1 MADDKQHRTATSL
14 QDFVKKMNAP
24 KEVCVSGQRF
34 YVGHVGMS
42 KLGQTDIEKVEVRA
56 LGLKLVEELTFETT
70 TSSSKL
76 SAERLAKLDDDERG
90 HLAAAILKASGIE
103 SSSQEP
109 LEELGQYFHT
119 WRAKLSEMPRWSGV
133 GETALAAIQQN
144 MTGLASTSAALEGL
158 RLGNSFELG
167 RAAVISNFDSLNG
180 SKLASAAAGA
190 QLGKLPPSVAAILDP
205 LGGDRA
211 TDGFFSSVSE
221 PTKNRIELPV
231 IDWSRTPENR
241 AAVAGEQTAE
251 RLEHVAGLLATM
263 GRELNELTHTIVHT
277 AIPQWMSQV
286 RDEQDASNRSLRHAS
301 SGLKLTILALVVS
314 VLLSLGQTWLSRL
327 DSIDSDIRADA
338 NESLMRRQ
346 IEEMRELRNQMIV
359 QSAEQHA
366 QMKALQQVLE
376 RLTETPHEPVV
387 ASPGEAA
394 KL

>member
-1 MADDKQHRTATSL
+1 MADDKKHRTPTSL
-14 QDFVKKMNAP
+14 KDFVKKMNAP

-42 KLGQTDIEKVEVRA
+42 KLGETDIEKVEVRA

-70 TSSSKL
+70 ENSSKL
-76 SAERLAKLDDDERG
+76 STERLAKLDDDERG
-90 HLAAAILKASGIE
+90 QLAAAILKASGIE

-158 RLGNSFELG
+158 RLGSSFE
-167 RAAVISNFDSLNG
+167 
-180 SKLASAAAGA
+180 
-190 QLGKLPPSVAAILDP
+190 LGKLPPSVAAILDP

-211 TDGFFSSVSE
+211 TDGFFSVSE
-221 PTKNRIELPV
+221 PTKNRLELPV

-346 IEEMRELRNQMIV
+346 IEEMRELRNQMMV

-366 QMKALQQVLE
+366 QMKVLQQVLE
-376 RLTETPHEPVV
+376 RLTETPHAPVV
-387 ASPGEAA
+387 APPGEAA